1 MKLYQVGSAI
11 VLTALVVCDAKNAFS
26 QSPEKNEINAARVTV
41 SMNADGSRTVY
52 QFDDA
57 QHKAIATTTGQDGKL
72 RQTIRYEAIATT
84 TGEDGK
90 LRQTIRYEL
99 DDVGRFSGGRIF
111 GPDGRLRLKSRY
123 TYDSEGRLQEE
134 TQSAENDAVLHK
146 IVYSYDQNGK
156 QTGYSIFDASGKLLG
171 RKTPLVSRPSP
182 SPKSRE
188 KSSR

>member
-1 MKLYQVGSAI
+1 M
-11 VLTALVVCDAKNAFS
+11 VLTALVCDTKIAFS
-26 QSPEKNEINAARVTV
+26 QSSEKTEINAARVTV

-57 QHKAIATTTGQDGKL
+57 QHKAIATTTGQDG
-72 RQTIRYEAIATT
+72 E
-84 TGEDGK
+84 

-99 DDVGRFSGGRIF
+99 DDVGRFSGGRVF
-111 GPDGRLRLKSRY
+111 GPDGRLRFKSRY
-123 TYDSEGRLQEE
+123 TYDSGGRLQEE
-134 TQSAENDAVLHK
+134 TQSAENDKVLHK

-171 RKTPLVSRPSP
+171 RTSPLVSAPSP

>member
-1 MKLYQVGSAI
+1 MKLFQVGSAI
-11 VLTALVVCDAKNAFS
+11 VLSALVCDAKIAFS
-26 QSPEKNEINAARVTV
+26 QSAEKTEINAARVTV

-72 RQTIRYEAIATT
+72 RQTIRYE
-84 TGEDGK
+84 
-90 LRQTIRYEL
+90 L
-99 DDVGRFSGGRIF
+99 DDVGRFSSSRVF
-111 GPDGRLRLKSRY
+111 GPDGRLRFKSRY

-134 TQSAENDAVLHK
+134 TQSAENDTVLHK

-156 QTGYSIFDASGKLLG
+156 QNGYSIFDASGKLLG
-171 RKTPLVSRPSP
+171 RTTPLVSSPSS

>member
-1 MKLYQVGSAI
+1 MKLFRVGSAM
-11 VLTALVVCDAKNAFS
+11 VLTALVYDAKIAFS
-26 QSPEKNEINAARVTV
+26 QSPEKTEINAARVTV

-72 RQTIRYEAIATT
+72 RQKIH
-84 TGEDGK
+84 
-90 LRQTIRYEL
+90 YEL
-99 DDVGRFSGGRIF
+99 DDAGRFSGGRIF
-111 GPDGRLRLKSRY
+111 GPDGRLRFKSRY

-134 TQSAENDAVLHK
+134 TQSTENDTVLHK

-171 RKTPLVSRPSP
+171 RKTPLISAPSP

>member
-1 MKLYQVGSAI
+1 MKVSGVGSAI
-11 VLTALVVCDAKNAFS
+11 VLSALACGPNVAVS
-26 QSPEKNEINAARVTV
+26 QDLEKTEINAARVTV

-72 RQTIRYEAIATT
+72 RQTIRYE
-84 TGEDGK
+84 
-90 LRQTIRYEL
+90 L
-99 DDVGRFSGGRIF
+99 DDAGRFSSGRIS
-111 GPDGRLRLKSRY
+111 GPDGRIRFKSRY
-123 TYDSEGRLQEE
+123 TYDNAGRLQEE
-134 TQSAENDAVLHK
+134 TQSAEDGSLLHK

-171 RKTPLVSRPSP
+171 RITPLITAPSS

>member
-1 MKLYQVGSAI
+1 M
-11 VLTALVVCDAKNAFS
+11 VLTALVCDTKIGFS
-26 QSPEKNEINAARVTV
+26 QSSEKTEINAARVTV

-72 RQTIRYEAIATT
+72 RQTIRYE
-84 TGEDGK
+84 
-90 LRQTIRYEL
+90 L
-99 DDVGRFSGGRIF
+99 DDVGRFSGGRVF
-111 GPDGRLRLKSRY
+111 GPDGRLRFKSRY
-123 TYDSEGRLQEE
+123 AYDSGGRLQEE
-134 TQSAENDAVLHK
+134 TQSAENDTVLHK

-171 RKTPLVSRPSP
+171 RTGPLVSAPSP